1 MAIEIEHKYLINKE
15 LWRDIIPDESFVI
28 KQAYLY
34 NSEEKRIRTRIKG
47 EKGYITVK

>member
-1 MAIEIEHKYLINKE
+1 MAREIEHKYLINKE